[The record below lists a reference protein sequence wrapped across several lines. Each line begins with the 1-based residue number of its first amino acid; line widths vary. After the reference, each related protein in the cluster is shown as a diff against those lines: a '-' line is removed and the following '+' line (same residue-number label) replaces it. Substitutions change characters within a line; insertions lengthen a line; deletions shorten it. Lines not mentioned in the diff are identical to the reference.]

1 MPLGVNLPGG
11 LVPPL
16 SLPTNGAMNGLNSKD
31 LLPVGV
37 SPSSLP
43 RTVESLQDN
52 FSTHLSNSGT
62 LGEMNP
68 ITSLANIS
76 QSSDNNHN
84 IKLESSIITQN
95 SNNAF
100 VSGMPPMDNS
110 SLKFENSYMVGDN
123 DLLKPSS
130 GVPGQQLSSENH
142 LIPSEIP
149 HELIVDQSNSNNP
162 HQLQQINTL
171 PNAQTS
177 LSINTMATTTSNPI
191 EMMSL
196 GQPQLSAQQSL
207 PLSGSAASNTINGLE
222 SMSHPGIMGSTDQ
235 PNLLSMATK
244 PVVAPISNNNSFSD
258 PTIVPNM
265 KMTPPGVDNLQ
276 NNTNKK
282 IQSTQQQLQQQQQ
295 PTTSNS
301 NTNPQN
307 SRKRNQNQSSG
318 YESISATSS
327 EYSPP
332 NDKKQKILNY
342 SHNAGN
348 SHNHNNNSHF
358 GNSAYKY

>member
-1 MPLGVNLPGG
+1 
-11 LVPPL
+11 
-16 SLPTNGAMNGLNSKD
+16 
-31 LLPVGV
+31 
-37 SPSSLP
+37 
-43 RTVESLQDN
+43 
-52 FSTHLSNSGT
+52 
-62 LGEMNP
+62 
-68 ITSLANIS
+68 
-76 QSSDNNHN
+76 
-84 IKLESSIITQN
+84 
-95 SNNAF
+95 
-100 VSGMPPMDNS
+100 
-110 SLKFENSYMVGDN
+110 
-123 DLLKPSS
+123 
-130 GVPGQQLSSENH
+130 
-142 LIPSEIP
+142 
-149 HELIVDQSNSNNP
+149 
-162 HQLQQINTL
+162 
-171 PNAQTS
+171 
-177 LSINTMATTTSNPI
+177 
-191 EMMSL
+191 
-196 GQPQLSAQQSL
+196 
-207 PLSGSAASNTINGLE
+207 
-222 SMSHPGIMGSTDQ
+222 
-235 PNLLSMATK
+235 MATK

-276 NNTNKK
+276 NTNKK
-282 IQSTQQQLQQQQQ
+282 IQSTQQQLQQHQQQQ